1 MTAIR
6 LFLTPALAAAA
17 LVAAGAAGAHAGSCS
32 AKGMSAVLPSEKLP
46 AKVAATRTRLARA
59 AVKCDYAALEK
70 IAKENP
76 QGFKFTYGPE
86 TSAVAYWRKLEAN
99 RRDKPM
105 KRLVG
110 ILRTPFTRNEIKAYA
125 WPSAYTEKPTAADWN
140 SLIRAKAYTGAEVAQ
155 LKKAG
160 GMYLGYRTAI
170 SPQGKWL
177 FFVAGD

>member
-1 MTAIR
+1 MR
-6 LFLTPALAAAA
+6 ALALAVLAAAAA
-17 LVAAGAAGAHAGSCS
+17 LVAGGAAGAGTAASCS
-32 AKGMSAVLPSEKLP
+32 AKGMAAALPKEQLP
-46 AKVAATRTRLARA
+46 AKVAATRLRIARA

-76 QGFKFTYGPE
+76 QGFKFSFGAERSP
-86 TSAVAYWRKLEAN
+86 AAYWRKLEQT

-105 KRLVG
+105 RRLVA
-110 ILRTPFTRNEIKAYA
+110 ILKTPYVRNEIKSYA
-125 WPSAYTEKPTAADWN
+125 WPSAYKEKPTAADWN
-140 SLIRAKAYTGAEVAQ
+140 RLVRVGAYTRAEVTR
-155 LKKAG
+155 LKEA

>member
-1 MTAIR
+1 MS
-6 LFLTPALAAAA
+6 AA
-17 LVAAGAAGAHAGSCS
+17 L
-32 AKGMSAVLPSEKLP
+32 PQEKLP
-46 AKVAATRTRLARA
+46 AKVAATRARIARA

-76 QGFKFTYGPE
+76 QGFTFSYGSE
-86 TSAVAYWRKLEAN
+86 TSPSAYWRTLEQS

-105 KRLVG
+105 RRLVA
-110 ILRTPFTRNEIKAYA
+110 ILKTPFVRNEIKAYA

-140 SLIRAKAYTGAEVAQ
+140 RLVKVGAYTRAEVAN
-155 LKKAG
+155 LEKA
-160 GMYLGYRTAI
+160 GMYLGYRTAV